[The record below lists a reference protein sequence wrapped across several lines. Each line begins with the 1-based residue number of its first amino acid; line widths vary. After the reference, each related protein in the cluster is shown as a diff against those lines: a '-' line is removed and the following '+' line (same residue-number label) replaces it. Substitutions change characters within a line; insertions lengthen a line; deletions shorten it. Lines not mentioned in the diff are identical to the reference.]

1 MNKLNFINI
10 LYNDNYLFYDIQRI
24 ILFVI
29 ITKNE

>member
-10 LYNDNYLFYDIQRI
+10 LYNDNYLLYDIQRI